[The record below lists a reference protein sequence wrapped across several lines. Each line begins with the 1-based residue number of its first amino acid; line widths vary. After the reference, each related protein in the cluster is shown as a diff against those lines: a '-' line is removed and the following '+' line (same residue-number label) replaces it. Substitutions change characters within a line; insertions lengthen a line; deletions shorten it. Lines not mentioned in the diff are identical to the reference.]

1 MTLQRNLFPMRR
13 TGVVLAGLVL
23 VGAVAPVAAQ
33 IPIQQREVNNA
44 PRLLVANPSIDRASD
59 SAASVAIG
67 DGMRQRMAHVVSDRF
82 VVVSRKEMGDALD
95 QFGFPRDAI
104 LSPEV
109 ARKLAPALN
118 ARTLVTSVLGKDG
131 GSRFRLVARFAG
143 LSDAA
148 GNTVVVV
155 QAPGQSLEAFGASGA
170 DAFERATRAHQDA
183 KACLDKLQDV
193 KPDSAKAGDLARR
206 ALRTDPNN
214 GLAHFCL
221 AQSLKFQH
229 APDSAWVG
237 ELNRAVEGDSLGLP
251 AMTQLAQYYQDHADT
266 AQVVL
271 KFQQMVQAAPTNVPL
286 IEAASKVFRQY
297 GHPEAAEQVA
307 DRGIALDSTDATM
320 WDLKSSACVYQSKYT
335 CAVHALEQV
344 LAADSTKGDSTFY
357 VRLVVTAAANTDT
370 ASLVQSAI
378 KWGQVGLTKY
388 PGNATMLGQLLTLYS
403 ASKMWDSV
411 VAFSA
416 RVMALDS
423 TDMNTPQATIQALTA
438 AKVRYDV
445 VNSLAQRVIAKGDA
459 QAKQNVAGLLVNAG
473 LPLLQSK
480 PPVAD
485 TAAMLFTTAIAAMDQ
500 TNPVWA
506 TAHYLNGIAGFIRV
520 TQMDS
525 VTLATKNCDRV
536 KQEAAM
542 LVQARTDLT
551 IGKTSAQATIAQ
563 QSASYLGYIDK
574 YEPHVASM
582 VKAFK
587 CQP

>member
-1 MTLQRNLFPMRR
+1 MTLQRYLPSTRR
-13 TGVVLAGLVL
+13 PGIFLAGLIL
-23 VGAVAPVAAQ
+23 VGGVSPGAAQ
-33 IPIQQREVNNA
+33 IPLRQSAVNHS

-67 DGMRQRMAHVVSDRF
+67 DGMRQRMPHSAGDRF
-82 VVVSRKEMGDALD
+82 VVVTRKEMGDALD

-109 ARKLAPALN
+109 ARKLASSLN

-131 GSRFRLVARFAG
+131 GSRYRLVARFAG
-143 LSDAA
+143 LSDDA
-148 GNTVVVV
+148 GNTIVVV
-155 QAPGQSLEAFGASGA
+155 QREGQSLAEFGAAGA
-170 DAFERATRAHQDA
+170 DAFEAALRAHEDA

-193 KPDSAKAGDLARR
+193 KPDSAKAGDLARH

-221 AQSLKFQH
+221 AQSLKSQH
-229 APDSAWVG
+229 APDTAWVA
-237 ELNRAVEGDSLGLP
+237 ELNRAVQGDSLGLP
-251 AMTQLAQYYQDHADT
+251 AMTQLAQYYQAHADT
-266 AQVVL
+266 AGVVL

-307 DRGIALDSTDATM
+307 DRGLALDSTDATM
-320 WDLKSSACVYQSKYT
+320 WDLKSSACVYQSKYS
-335 CAVHALEQV
+335 CAVHALEEV

-357 VRLVVTAAANTDT
+357 IRLTVTAAANTDT
-370 ASLVQSAI
+370 ASLVQSAL
-378 KWGQVGLTKY
+378 KWGQAGLRKY
-388 PGNATMLGQLLTLYS
+388 PGNATLLGQLLTLYS

-411 VAFSA
+411 VAFTS

-423 TDMNTPQATIQALTA
+423 TDMNTPQASIQALTA
-438 AKVRYDV
+438 AKVRYDFIDL
-445 VNSLAQRVIAKGDA
+445 LAQRVIARGDA
-459 QAKQNVAGLLVNAG
+459 QAKQNVAGMLVNAG
-473 LPLLQSK
+473 LPLLQVK

-485 TAAMLFTTAIAAMDQ
+485 TAGMLFTTAISAMDS

-506 TAHYLNGIAGFIRV
+506 TAHYLNGIAAFIGV

-536 KQEAAM
+536 KVEAAK
-542 LVQARTDLT
+542 LVQARADLT
-551 IGKTSAQATIAQ
+551 VGKTSPQAQIAQ
-563 QSASYLGYIDK
+563 QSTSYLGYIDK

-582 VKAFK
+582 LKAFK
-587 CQP
+587 CP